1 MSLFSHL
8 TDVVSSRTTH
18 WRAQPDLFVGSLLVE
33 DVSTELGQLHR
44 QHAVRQLTVSST
56 ELLMILDQFAEPVF
70 ALAEEMLGQWSA
82 QILKSWI
89 PIFATLLP
97 KLASGQSEAD

>member
-1 MSLFSHL
+1 MSLLSHL
-8 TDVVSSRTTH
+8 TDIVSSRTTH

-56 ELLMILDQFAEPVF
+56 ELLMILDQFAKPVTD
-70 ALAEEMLGQWSA
+70 ALQRLVGQFEVTV
-82 QILKSWI
+82 LV
-89 PIFATLLP
+89 
-97 KLASGQSEAD
+97 

>member
-1 MSLFSHL
+1 MAGDAF
-8 TDVVSSRTTH
+8 
-18 WRAQPDLFVGSLLVE
+18 G
-33 DVSTELGQLHR
+33 
-44 QHAVRQLTVSST
+44 
-56 ELLMILDQFAEPVF
+56 ELLEQKILDDQFAEPVF

-97 KLASGQSEAD
+97 VLAKG